1 LRLFGIFGNRAEP
14 DMDANILHVD
24 TPISNGRYRQVYIH
38 PQDETKLIKVELPIE
53 RALQHKSVS
62 NLTKAR
68 RALRALI
75 SGSYVL
81 TGHER
86 EILGIAEL
94 RRKAISDHHFF
105 VKYYGEVQT
114 NIGRG
119 LIFQRIT
126 NFDQGIIYK
135 LSDYLNENKYIQ
147 DEHLRYAVESYF
159 DLLLKNR
166 IYIYG
171 GESENIGIIRDGSG
185 NLSVKTFDFKLYTNK
200 AIIKIGSRGRYAKI
214 NIEIQRRK
222 ALGI

>member
-1 LRLFGIFGNRAEP
+1 
-14 DMDANILHVD
+14 
-24 TPISNGRYRQVYIH
+24 
-38 PQDETKLIKVELPIE
+38 
-53 RALQHKSVS
+53 
-62 NLTKAR
+62 
-68 RALRALI
+68 
-75 SGSYVL
+75 
-81 TGHER
+81 
-86 EILGIAEL
+86 
-94 RRKAISDHHFF
+94 
-105 VKYYGEVQT
+105 
-114 NIGRG
+114 

-171 GESENIGIIRDGSG
+171 GESENIGIIRNESG
-185 NLSVKTFDFKLYTNK
+185 NLSVKTIDFKLYTNK
-200 AIIKIGSRGRYAKI
+200 AIIKIGNRGRYAKI